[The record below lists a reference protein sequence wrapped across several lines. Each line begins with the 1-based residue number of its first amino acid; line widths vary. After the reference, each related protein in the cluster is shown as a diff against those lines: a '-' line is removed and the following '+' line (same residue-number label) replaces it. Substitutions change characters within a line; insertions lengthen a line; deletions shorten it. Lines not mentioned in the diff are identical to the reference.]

1 VFREVEANALQKEDA
16 MRQWGMWLLIFGV
29 GSFVLPMF
37 GLQFKILNVFGESLP
52 LIAGAM
58 AVAGIA
64 MVGMSYRQ
72 KA

>member
-1 VFREVEANALQKEDA
+1 

-37 GLQFKILNVFGESLP
+37 GLQFVILSVFGESLP
-52 LIAGAM
+52 LVAAAM
-58 AVAGIA
+58 ALAGIA